1 MEAYLPAPDRY
12 SSGSFGPYANA
23 MLMFRGG
30 PLHGRRGSYDWLP
43 ALPLDEVVLELHHT
57 LRMHGQCLSTA
68 LSPSLSLALYRYL
81 SLIVADYLS
90 A

>member
-1 MEAYLPAPDRY
+1 
-12 SSGSFGPYANA
+12 
-23 MLMFRGG
+23 MFRGG

-68 LSPSLSLALYRYL
+68 LSLPLSLCLSLSTSLYN
-81 SLIVADYLS
+81 DYYN
-90 A
+90 